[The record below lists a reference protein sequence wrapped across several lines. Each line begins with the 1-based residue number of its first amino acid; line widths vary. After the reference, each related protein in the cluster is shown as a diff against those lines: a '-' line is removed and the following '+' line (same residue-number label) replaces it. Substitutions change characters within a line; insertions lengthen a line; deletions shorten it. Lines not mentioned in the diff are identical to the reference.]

1 MELYLTHSGTATR
14 MTGTAVTWTL
24 SGDKS
29 TSVRQ
34 LTAEFVFEET
44 MALPVPE
51 IGDQLTLV
59 GDDGNRVFT
68 GPVLKRTAGSE
79 DKTMSCTSYD
89 YGIYLNRNDGT
100 YRFTSQ
106 TPEEITRRVC
116 RDRDIPVVGLPATG
130 VKLQRKFA
138 GVALAKIIGTV
149 WSLAEERTGD
159 RYAIRYTPEGLLV
172 KKRKETAGTVI
183 LKGAGRL
190 MDATTV
196 QDATQAVNSVAIYD
210 SNGNFLR
217 RSGNSEA
224 QKLLGMMERHITKT
238 TGSDADK
245 QARQLLED
253 GGVQTTVTVNAL
265 GDLSL
270 ISGETV
276 VVQEEKTGL
285 QGVFWIDGDVHTWKR
300 GNYYTR
306 LTLNCRNVTTR
317 LSAGSEL
324 K

>member
-1 MELYLTHSGTATR
+1 MELYLNHRGTVKRATD
-14 MTGTAVTWTL
+14 TAVSWTL
-24 SGDKS
+24 SGEKS
-29 TSVRQ
+29 TPVRQ
-34 LTAEFVFEET
+34 LTAQFVFDET
-44 MALPVPE
+44 LGLPTPE
-51 IGDQLTLV
+51 IGDQLTLT
-59 GDDGNRVFT
+59 DEDGKRVFT

-100 YRFTSQ
+100 YRFADQ
-106 TPEEITRRVC
+106 TAEEITRRVC
-116 RDRDIPVVGLPATG
+116 RDREIPVVAVPTTG
-130 VKLQRKFA
+130 MKLRRKFA
-138 GVALAKIIGTV
+138 GVTLAKIIGTV
-149 WSLAEERTGD
+149 WSLAEERTGE
-159 RYAIRYTPEGLLV
+159 RYAIRYTPDGLLV
-172 KKRKETAGTVI
+172 KKREETTGTVI

-190 MDATTV
+190 MDATTA

-210 SNGNFLR
+210 SKGNFLR
-217 RSGNSEA
+217 RSGDSEG
-224 QKLLGMMERHITKT
+224 QKLLGVMERHITKNT
-238 TGSDADK
+238 SNDADK
-245 QARQLLED
+245 QAKQMLED

-300 GNYYTR
+300 GNYYTK

>member
-1 MELYLTHSGTATR
+1 MELYLNHRGTVKRATD
-14 MTGTAVTWTL
+14 TAVSWTL
-24 SGDKS
+24 SGEKS
-29 TSVRQ
+29 APVRQ
-34 LTAEFVFEET
+34 LTAQFVFDET
-44 MALPVPE
+44 LGLPTPE
-51 IGDQLTLV
+51 IGDQLTLT
-59 GDDGNRVFT
+59 DEDGKRVFT

-100 YRFTSQ
+100 YRFADQ
-106 TPEEITRRVC
+106 TAEEITRRVC
-116 RDRDIPVVGLPATG
+116 RDREIPVVAVPTTG
-130 VKLQRKFA
+130 MKLRRKFA
-138 GVALAKIIGTV
+138 GVTLAKIIGTV
-149 WSLAEERTGD
+149 WSLAEERTGE
-159 RYAIRYTPEGLLV
+159 RYAIRYTPDGLLV
-172 KKRKETAGTVI
+172 KKREETTGTVI

-190 MDATTV
+190 MDATTA

-210 SNGNFLR
+210 SKGNFLR
-217 RSGNSEA
+217 RSGDSEG
-224 QKLLGMMERHITKT
+224 QKLLGVMERHITKNT
-238 TGSDADK
+238 SNDADK
-245 QARQLLED
+245 QAKQMLED

-300 GNYYTR
+300 GNYYTK

>member
-1 MELYLTHSGTATR
+1 MELYLNHRGTVKRATD
-14 MTGTAVTWTL
+14 TAVSWTL
-24 SGDKS
+24 SGEKS
-29 TSVRQ
+29 TPVRQ
-34 LTAEFVFEET
+34 LTAQFVFDET
-44 MALPVPE
+44 LGLPTPE
-51 IGDQLTLV
+51 IGDQLTLT
-59 GDDGNRVFT
+59 DEDGKRVFT

-100 YRFTSQ
+100 YRFADQ
-106 TPEEITRRVC
+106 TAEEITRRVC
-116 RDRDIPVVGLPATG
+116 RDRGIPVVAVPTTG
-130 VKLQRKFA
+130 VKLRRKFA
-138 GVALAKIIGTV
+138 GVTLAKIIGTV
-149 WSLAEERTGD
+149 WSLAEERTGE
-159 RYAIRYTPEGLLV
+159 RYAIRYTPDGLLV
-172 KKRKETAGTVI
+172 KKREETTGTVI

-190 MDATTV
+190 MDATTA

-210 SNGNFLR
+210 SKGNFLR
-217 RSGNSEA
+217 RSGDSEG
-224 QKLLGMMERHITKT
+224 QKLLGVMERHITKNT
-238 TGSDADK
+238 SNDADK
-245 QARQLLED
+245 QAKQLLED

-276 VVQEEKTGL
+276 IVQEGKTGL

-300 GNYYTR
+300 GNYYTK

>member
-1 MELYLTHSGTATR
+1 MELYLNHRGTVKRATD
-14 MTGTAVTWTL
+14 TAVSWTL
-24 SGDKS
+24 SGEKS
-29 TSVRQ
+29 TPVRQ
-34 LTAEFVFEET
+34 LTAQFVFDET
-44 MALPVPE
+44 LGLPTPE
-51 IGDQLTLV
+51 IGDQLTLT
-59 GDDGNRVFT
+59 DEDGKRVFT

-100 YRFTSQ
+100 YRFADQ
-106 TPEEITRRVC
+106 TAEEITRRVC
-116 RDRDIPVVGLPATG
+116 RDRGIPVVAVPTTG
-130 VKLQRKFA
+130 VKLRRKFA
-138 GVALAKIIGTV
+138 GVTLAKIIGTV
-149 WSLAEERTGD
+149 WSLAEERTGE
-159 RYAIRYTPEGLLV
+159 RYAIRYTPDGLLV
-172 KKRKETAGTVI
+172 KKREETTGTVI

-190 MDATTV
+190 MDATTA

-210 SNGNFLR
+210 SKGNFLR
-217 RSGNSEA
+217 RSGDSEG
-224 QKLLGMMERHITKT
+224 QKLLGIMERHITKNT
-238 TGSDADK
+238 SNDADK
-245 QARQLLED
+245 QAKQLLED

-276 VVQEEKTGL
+276 IVQEGKTGL

-300 GNYYTR
+300 GNYYTK